1 MCLRLLQFIWW
12 SRGAPGRR
20 EGLFRSRRR
29 KVACSVSRCRLREP
43 LSWFWAGTALG
54 ALRVVLLEFTCTE
67 QSQVGFMILS
77 LKPEKL
83 RSSTVLKL
91 CPGSP
96 CSRVTVPRPEL
107 AGMRPRVGAVPI
119 GSQPGAQGHPC
130 PLGNSAACPEVEQSP
145 HGKTRLCLQ
154 VRHLPLAACL
164 FISAMG
170 MVLPHWRAGEIQPN
184 RAHAGTSNTAGA
196 W

>member
-1 MCLRLLQFIWW
+1 M
-12 SRGAPGRR
+12 
-20 EGLFRSRRR
+20 
-29 KVACSVSRCRLREP
+29 ACSVSRCRLREP

-83 RSSTVLKL
+83 RGSTVLKL
-91 CPGSP
+91 GPGSP

-145 HGKTRLCLQ
+145 HGKTRPCFSMAVPSGEALASRCLSLHFCHGHGPSPLEGWRDTAKQ
-154 VRHLPLAACL
+154 STCGYFQHSWRVVGTQQALLP
-164 FISAMG
+164 
-170 MVLPHWRAGEIQPN
+170 
-184 RAHAGTSNTAGA
+184 
-196 W
+196 